1 MQGRHR
7 SFGREITKSTVIYGV
22 YTRFWPTLCIS
33 LRLGWPEPYI
43 YGIFGREI
51 TKSTVMY
58 GVYTQGWPEPYIYVH
73 IRRIF
78 GDFQVKNTVYIP
90 YIHGSG
96 QPYIYTIL
104 ANPTCICLTAATDCM
119 QCSRKFCHIAPLA
132 SCLLIPIL
140 LLQECL
146 QHGAAQARGAPVH
159 WTDQHTDAAPAF

>member
-51 TKSTVMY
+51 TNSTVMY

-104 ANPTCICLTAATDCM
+104 ANLIYTRFWPTLYIHDSGQPYMYLSYCRYRLHAV
-119 QCSRKFCHIAPLA
+119 QS
-132 SCLLIPIL
+132 
-140 LLQECL
+140 
-146 QHGAAQARGAPVH
+146 
-159 WTDQHTDAAPAF
+159 